1 MNEITG
7 VGLMKKKCKL
17 EFFYVRNG
25 DKTAPNTPDE
35 VYSDNST
42 EDENIREILI
52 YTRKFAG
59 QLQHLRNKIL
69 YAFSY

>member
-17 EFFYVRNG
+17 EFFDVRNE

-35 VYSDNST
+35 VYSHNTRES
-42 EDENIREILI
+42 ENIREILTK
-52 YTRKFAG
+52 YVLKNLPGNYST
-59 QLQHLRNKIL
+59 
-69 YAFSY
+69 